1 MSIRPEINKII
12 RASALGGQL
21 GNFLLAV
28 EVSDGQFDSEAIV
41 SFNNASGHPI
51 SAIASRSLLQKN
63 SCGHESLR
71 VRLIANKGSFQLVEV
86 PGDLFGATRDVLVA
100 NEILEEIAAA
110 G

>member
-1 MSIRPEINKII
+1 M
-12 RASALGGQL
+12 
-21 GNFLLAV
+21 GNLLLAV

-63 SCGHESLR
+63 SCGRESLR
-71 VRLIANKGSFQLVEV
+71 VRLIADRGSNRLVEV
-86 PGDLFGATRDVLVA
+86 PGDLYGATRDVLVTKD
-100 NEILEEIAAA
+100 ILEEIAAT